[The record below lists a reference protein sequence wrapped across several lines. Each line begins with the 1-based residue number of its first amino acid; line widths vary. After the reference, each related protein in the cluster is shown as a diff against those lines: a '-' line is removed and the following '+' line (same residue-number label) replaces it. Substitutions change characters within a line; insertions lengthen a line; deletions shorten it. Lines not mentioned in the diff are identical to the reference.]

1 MRIQSVLAAAIL
13 ATSLIA
19 HADTLSTFDLNAT
32 TVSGG
37 SASGTVILDA
47 TTGQFTLA
55 DITVM
60 TQGAQ
65 FLFNGVP
72 APNQVS
78 SFGTVTFLQD
88 SLNDRF
94 YLSLPVSSLIGYT
107 GGGLCSVLLHC
118 GNSMVSVPSAFSAN
132 MTGPF
137 SSDFVEA
144 GALTLAS
151 SAPTPEPSSIALLA
165 TGLLGA
171 VQLTRRH
178 RRPSGHTSIACPPSR
193 QFHR

>member
-1 MRIQSVLAAAIL
+1 MRIQPFLAAAIL

-37 SASGTVILDA
+37 SASGTVTLDA
-47 TTGQFTLA
+47 TIGLFTSA
-55 DITVM
+55 DITVV
-60 TQGAQ
+60 TQGAH

-78 SFGTVTFLQD
+78 SFATVTFVKD
-88 SLNDRF
+88 SLDNQF
-94 YLSLPVSSLIGYT
+94 ILSLPVSSLIGYT

-118 GNSMVSVPSAFSAN
+118 GNSMVSVPSQFSAN

-144 GALTLAS
+144 GTLTLAS

-171 VQLTRRH
+171 VHLTH
-178 RRPSGHTSIACPPSR
+178 RRRLGGRH
-193 QFHR
+193 HL

>member
-1 MRIQSVLAAAIL
+1 MRIQPFLAAAIL

-37 SASGTVILDA
+37 SASGTIILDA
-47 TTGQFTLA
+47 TTGLFTSA

-60 TQGAQ
+60 TQGSQ

-72 APNQVS
+72 IPNQVS
-78 SFGTVTFLQD
+78 SFATVTFVKD
-88 SLNDRF
+88 SLNNAF

-107 GGGLCSVLLHC
+107 GGKLCSALLYC
-118 GNSMVSVPSAFSAN
+118 GNSMVTFPSEFFAN
-132 MTGPF
+132 MTGPL

-171 VQLTRRH
+171 AHLTRR
-178 RRPSGHTSIACPPSR
+178 RRKLANSF
-193 QFHR
+193 Q

>member
-1 MRIQSVLAAAIL
+1 MRIQPFLAAAIL

-37 SASGTVILDA
+37 SASGTVTLDA
-47 TTGQFTLA
+47 TIGLFTSA
-55 DITVM
+55 DITVV
-60 TQGAQ
+60 TQGAH

-78 SFGTVTFLQD
+78 SFATVTFVKD
-88 SLNDRF
+88 SLDNQF
-94 YLSLPVSSLIGYT
+94 ILSLPVSSLIGYT

-118 GNSMVSVPSAFSAN
+118 GNSMVSLPSEFFAN

-144 GALTLAS
+144 GTLTLAS

-171 VQLTRRH
+171 VHLTH
-178 RRPSGHTSIACPPSR
+178 RRRLGGRH
-193 QFHR
+193 HL